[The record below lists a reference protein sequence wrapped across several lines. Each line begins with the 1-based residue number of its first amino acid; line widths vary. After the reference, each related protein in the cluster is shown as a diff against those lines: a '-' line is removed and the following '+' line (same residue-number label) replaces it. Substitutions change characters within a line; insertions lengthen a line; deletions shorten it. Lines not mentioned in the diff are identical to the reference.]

1 MKHGNDYTAGRLP
14 RCADYRHS
22 SLYATRVTRI
32 QGVVLRESVGVV
44 TFGHATTKMAV
55 IQFDSQWR

>member
-1 MKHGNDYTAGRLP
+1 MTIRPVG
-14 RCADYRHS
+14 YRAVRIIDSS